1 MIKEKEDI
9 AKEGTEYNLAAAG
22 SDVAAYFAR
31 RWLTGESSLEDF
43 DNSKK
48 ERNKLNQILKK
59 VKLKNVDVRKL
70 AEDLGY
76 TSESRLKTKI
86 MDRISKIINSKLS
99 TRLKLLNLSK
109 VSKEIKQLDGVAYNF
124 SNIEAKER
132 ETVALGIMNN
142 LHTKVKDP
150 EIAKLLK
157 PKIEQLSS
165 DEKKA
170 FANEILYKSD
180 GNTSSRAILSDIIQR
195 IMKTGS

>member
-1 MIKEKEDI
+1 
-9 AKEGTEYNLAAAG
+9 
-22 SDVAAYFAR
+22 
-31 RWLTGESSLEDF
+31 
-43 DNSKK
+43 
-48 ERNKLNQILKK
+48 
-59 VKLKNVDVRKL
+59 
-70 AEDLGY
+70 
-76 TSESRLKTKI
+76 

-170 FANEILYKSD
+170 FANEILYRSD